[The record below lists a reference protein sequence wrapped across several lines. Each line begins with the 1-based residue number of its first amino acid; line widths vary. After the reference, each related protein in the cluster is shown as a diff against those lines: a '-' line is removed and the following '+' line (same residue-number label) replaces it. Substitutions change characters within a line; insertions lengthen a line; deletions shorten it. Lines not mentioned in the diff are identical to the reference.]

1 MRMLPSPWFAALA
14 LLALAQAG
22 LPARAAADAA
32 PIELLVR
39 TLDHGDWSVEAH
51 RGHWVVVNYWA
62 TWCAPCR
69 KEMPELDALHRENP
83 QVEVL
88 GLAFEEID
96 EADMRAFLEERPVA
110 YPISLVDVFEPPAAF
125 EVPRGMPM
133 TYLLDP
139 EGRIAHRWLGPVTR
153 EDIEARIVESGD

>member
-1 MRMLPSPWFAALA
+1 
-14 LLALAQAG
+14 
-22 LPARAAADAA
+22 
-32 PIELLVR
+32 
-39 TLDHGDWSVEAH
+39 
-51 RGHWVVVNYWA
+51 
-62 TWCAPCR
+62 
-69 KEMPELDALHRENP
+69 MPELDALHRENP

-88 GLAFEEID
+88 GLAFEEIE

-153 EDIEARIVESGD
+153 ADIEAWIVGSRD